1 MESAAGL
8 PHPQPKTSRA
18 TSQLAGSNAHDGE
31 PGRIPGTQERWRA
44 WNSNALA
51 RFAAPG
57 RSYRDV
63 ETPHS
68 YGALTPGVQPKI
80 WVKISQGER
89 GDRKAVGE
97 GFLRGRYIHSSVLL
111 RHAGL

>member
-18 TSQLAGSNAHDGE
+18 TSQLAGSNAQDGE

-80 WVKISQGER
+80 WVMIRPRLEDVRSSLA
-89 GDRKAVGE
+89 RKVAYPGHPALVAQ
-97 GFLRGRYIHSSVLL
+97 R
-111 RHAGL
+111 